1 MYTIEQ
7 LENLLKCTYPSQVSV
22 DTQNK
27 RLKNIQ
33 AIQALIGE
41 AKRSNRLVY
50 QSAEERLHI
59 FTTQAGEKVYI
70 QYPGKE
76 SSLTGDKHRPYDFR
90 PKIITADGQ
99 ELRDLVFA
107 DMWRIVEDLNTEHHR
122 ILKLMATLFF
132 RLGRMTLHRDV
143 EQEYICE
150 SLDANGN
157 VVYTTNRHLRWFQF
171 DIGADIME
179 SLNFHAEGLHVD
191 EGITISLE
199 AFLCFFEL
207 LLQNEDSKYYDK
219 KGDLTSGRI
228 PTSDSMLLLSATLL
242 GHIKLSVLLQRFV
255 SGFGI
260 AHCGIS
266 EIEPATDGLVRI
278 VDRKSDISGYFDSH
292 NIAYRSGSYIT
303 IRGQRYRALLK
314 TTTPK
319 VAVLA
324 SMPEEAELELRG
336 AGWNV
341 FDINTLTEDTEYRS
355 FLSLY
360 EAT

>member
-7 LENLLKCTYPSQVSV
+7 LENLLKCTYPTQVTAE
-22 DTQNK
+22 TQNK

-33 AIQALIGE
+33 AIQYLIGE
-41 AKRSNRLVY
+41 AISDNGLVY

-59 FTTQAGEKVYI
+59 FTTQAGEKIYI

-76 SSLTGDKHRPYDFR
+76 SALTGDKQRPYDFR

-107 DMWRIVEDLNTEHHR
+107 DMWRIVEDLNTGHHR

-132 RLGRMTLHRDV
+132 RLGRMTLHR
-143 EQEYICE
+143 EITQEYICE
-150 SLDANGN
+150 SIDADGN
-157 VVYTTNRHLRWFQF
+157 IVHTANRQLHWFQF
-171 DIGADIME
+171 DIAADIME
-179 SLNFHAEGLHVD
+179 SLNFHVEGLRVD
-191 EGITISLE
+191 DGITISLE

-219 KGDLTSGRI
+219 KGNLTSGHI
-228 PTSDSMLLLSATLL
+228 PTSDSMLLLSAALF
-242 GHIKLSVLLQRFV
+242 GRIKLSVLLQRFV
-255 SGFGI
+255 SGFGV
-260 AHCGIS
+260 AHCSIA

-278 VDRKSDISGYFDSH
+278 VDRKKEISDYFDNN
-292 NIAYRSGSYIT
+292 NIEYRCGSYIT
-303 IRGQRYRALLK
+303 INGKKHRALLK
-314 TTTPK
+314 TNAPK
-319 VAVLA
+319 IAILA
-324 SMPEEAELELRG
+324 SASEEVKQELHG

-341 FDINTLTEDTEYRS
+341 FDINALTEDTEYNS
-355 FLSLY
+355 FIELY

>member
-7 LENLLKCTYPSQVSV
+7 LENFLKCTYPFQVSV

-33 AIQALIGE
+33 AIQNLISE
-41 AKRSNRLVY
+41 AIRNNGLVY

-107 DMWRIVEDLNTEHHR
+107 DMWRIVEDLNTGHHR
-122 ILKLMATLFF
+122 MLKLMATLFF

-143 EQEYICE
+143 EQEYTCE
-150 SLDANGN
+150 SLDTDGN
-157 VVYTTNRHLRWFQF
+157 VVHITNRHLHWFQF
-171 DIGADIME
+171 DISADIME
-179 SLNFHAEGLHVD
+179 SLNFHAESLRVD
-191 EGITISLE
+191 EGIMISLE

-219 KGDLTSGRI
+219 KGNLTSGRI
-228 PTSDSMLLLSATLL
+228 PTSDSMLLLSAALF
-242 GHIKLSVLLQRFV
+242 GRIKLSVLLQRFV
-255 SGFGI
+255 SGFGV
-260 AHCGIS
+260 AHCSIG
-266 EIEPATDGLVRI
+266 EIEPATDGLVCI
-278 VDRKSDISGYFDSH
+278 VDRKSDISDYFNS
-292 NIAYRSGSYIT
+292 NSIEYRSGSYIT
-303 IRGQRYRALLK
+303 IRDKKYRALLK
-314 TTTPK
+314 TNTPK

-324 SMPEEAELELRG
+324 SMSEEVKQELHG
-336 AGWNV
+336 VGWNV
-341 FDINTLTEDTEYRS
+341 FDINTLTEETAYRS